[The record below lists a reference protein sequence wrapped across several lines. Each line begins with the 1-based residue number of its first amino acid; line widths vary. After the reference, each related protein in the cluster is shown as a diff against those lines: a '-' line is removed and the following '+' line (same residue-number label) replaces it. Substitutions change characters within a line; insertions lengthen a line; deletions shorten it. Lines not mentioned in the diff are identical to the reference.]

1 MPRSRSRKS
10 AERSTTRTP
19 RSRSAA
25 TAGAATRCGQQTS
38 AASTSPCT
46 SGSHGSS
53 SSGTRVR
60 GWTSSSRSPASDRA
74 VTCASS
80 KDGWRCTSIAAIAPA
95 YPLAPSTAT
104 LGTQLAPDLVAQRGD
119 DLLAPLGDLLV
130 GERAVGGAE
139 LQPDGERRAALADLR
154 AAVDVEHLGAAQ
166 ERAAG
171 APDHLQHARG
181 RHAVADDDREVL
193 PDRRE
198 RREVLVARHELR
210 RAGER
215 AEVQLESCRG

>member
-38 AASTSPCT
+38 AASTSDCA
-46 SGSHGSS
+46 SGSHDSS

-80 KDGWRCTSIAAIAPA
+80 KNGWRCTSIAAIAPA

-104 LGTQLAPDLVAQRGD
+104 LATQLAPDLVAQRGD
-119 DLLAPLGDLLV
+119 DLLAPLRDLLV

-139 LQPDGERRAALADLR
+139 LQPDGERGAALADLR
-154 AAVDVEHLGAAQ
+154 PAVDVEHLRVAQ
-166 ERAAG
+166 QCAAG
-171 APDHLQHARG
+171 APDHVEHARG
-181 RHAVADDDREVL
+181 GHTVGDHDRQVL
-193 PDRRE
+193 ADRRE
-198 RREVLVARHELR
+198 RGQILIAR
-210 RAGER
+210 
-215 AEVQLESCRG
+215 